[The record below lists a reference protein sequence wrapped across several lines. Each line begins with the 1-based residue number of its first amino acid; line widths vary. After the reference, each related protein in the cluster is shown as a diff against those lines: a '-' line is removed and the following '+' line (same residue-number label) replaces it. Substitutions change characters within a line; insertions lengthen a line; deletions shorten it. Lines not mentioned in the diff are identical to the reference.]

1 MSVEMESVSE
11 LVPVERVECGVERAE
26 CGVVCGVECKVNCNE
41 GVAEGRE
48 EGKEDCRDCKDCKE
62 CKDSTL
68 ELSIEPTEKP
78 PNDSRL
84 LNPRKLGVL
93 YRCVPG

>member
-11 LVPVERVECGVERAE
+11 LVSVERVECGVERAE
-26 CGVVCGVECKVNCNE
+26 CGVVCCKVNCNE

-48 EGKEDCRDCKDCKE
+48 EGKEDCRDCKE